1 MTPVSVRIRYY
12 CLSHLYPRGKRAAQL
27 LCGHQ
32 AVWLPLAD
40 ERGLS
45 ASSLLVRRVPTGSE
59 STPQLKKNTLFS
71 ISSYVFAE
79 YVCVPFLP

>member
-12 CLSHLYPRGKRAAQL
+12 CLSHLYPRGKCAAQL

-71 ISSYVFAE
+71 ILTYVFAK
-79 YVCVPFLP
+79 YFCVPF